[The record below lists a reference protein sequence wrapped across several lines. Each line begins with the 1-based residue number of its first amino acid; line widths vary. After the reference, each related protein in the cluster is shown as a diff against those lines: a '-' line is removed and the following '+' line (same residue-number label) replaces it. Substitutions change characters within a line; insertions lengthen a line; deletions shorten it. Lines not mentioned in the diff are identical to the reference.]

1 MSDVLI
7 LLLFLFVIYYF
18 CSLISDPSVSTDEGL
33 TPLHYAARYTPLF
46 TTQQLQTD
54 DDDETVPVTLHSNNK
69 RIMQLLMLWKVDV
82 NVQDIYGIT
91 PLHMACNR
99 GNRAAVEVL
108 LLQENIN
115 INIQDKQQDTPL
127 HDACLLG
134 DPWIVEKLL
143 DRGAD
148 VLVSNDENVI
158 PLHIACQEGYT
169 DIVNMMLR
177 KRFDE
182 RSKMLNT
189 YDNEYNYP
197 LHLACR
203 SGCVEIVKVL
213 FLNNADP
220 SVVKE
225 GGLTPIHIAAR
236 EGFVEIAEVLL
247 QYEGLDIEV
256 RDDDLQTPLHLAAKH
271 NRVKMIEYLLKK

>member
-1 MSDVLI
+1 MSM
-7 LLLFLFVIYYF
+7 
-18 CSLISDPSVSTDEGL
+18 SKTSTEL
-33 TPLHYAARYTPLF
+33 PHF
-46 TTQQLQTD
+46 TW
-54 DDDETVPVTLHSNNK
+54 PVTEETEL
-69 RIMQLLMLWKVDV
+69 
-82 NVQDIYGIT
+82 
-91 PLHMACNR
+91 PLRYCFF
-99 GNRAAVEVL
+99 E
-108 LLQENIN
+108 ESIN

-143 DRGAD
+143 DRGAN
-148 VLVSNDENVI
+148 VLISNDENVI
-158 PLHIACQEGYT
+158 PLHIACQEGYA
-169 DIVNMMLR
+169 DIVNMMLL
-177 KRFDE
+177 KRFDQ
-182 RSKMLNT
+182 RSKMLNS

-203 SGCVEIVKVL
+203 SGRVEIVKVL